1 MSRVV
6 SRVIASSG
14 VALRTLGMLLAWLLV
29 LDALGCSCSET
40 SPLATLLE
48 KSGSVERDFRASL
61 RAWKPAEPGARFDI
75 GDGIQTL
82 RAGSALLQLDDG
94 AQLSLKPET
103 LIRFSA
109 TPPPARTLAFDVEL
123 GAASIST
130 TGELSLQTAGGRT
143 RLEPGTTVT
152 LSHDAAGLRF
162 VVQVGQAVFYDL
174 PPLAAGQGVLL
185 DGHGVVTPIAR
196 PTQPTRAD
204 AGAASPGAKQ
214 DPPNAPARG
223 NVTALVRGARASVK
237 TERGWSALP
246 QGSTE
251 LPMGT
256 ELELARNTTVTLERG
271 AESATLEQNG
281 RYVVAPRDGVL
292 VAAASGSLAAG
303 GTGEVRVEVPGGVIV
318 VAAAGQ
324 AKLHVNDKS
333 TTRVEVQAREA
344 VLETA
349 RGRERIAAGE
359 RATLAPGGE
368 VSVEGRSLSYA
379 DIEITAGHSLVIH
392 DPNPPTAARFLFAGV
407 CPQTGVLTLARN
419 GDKKGAFA
427 AGRDAIALP
436 VPAGTY
442 RYELRCETADLKPA
456 RQGRLVVMKDGGTR
470 AMAAHPPSTQLQA
483 DGRNYTV
490 LYQNRLPDITLAW
503 PNAPAATALRL
514 VHEFAEATKTIELGE
529 PSYHFP
535 SGRLEEGQHQFY
547 FAGDT
552 KVSRKTTLD
561 IRFDNAAPTALL
573 NTPVAVKAQ
582 SGEPVTITGVALP
595 GWDVR
600 VEDHPAERDAQGRFF
615 SSAIMPADRRGLVIW
630 ISHPSRGM
638 HAYLRRGQS

>member
-1 MSRVV
+1 M
-6 SRVIASSG
+6 
-14 VALRTLGMLLAWLLV
+14 T
-29 LDALGCSCSET
+29 
-40 SPLATLLE
+40 
-48 KSGSVERDFRASL
+48 
-61 RAWKPAEPGARFDI
+61 
-75 GDGIQTL
+75 
-82 RAGSALLQLDDG
+82 
-94 AQLSLKPET
+94 
-103 LIRFSA
+103 
-109 TPPPARTLAFDVEL
+109 
-123 GAASIST
+123 
-130 TGELSLQTAGGRT
+130 
-143 RLEPGTTVT
+143 
-152 LSHDAAGLRF
+152 
-162 VVQVGQAVFYDL
+162 
-174 PPLAAGQGVLL
+174 
-185 DGHGVVTPIAR
+185 
-196 PTQPTRAD
+196 TRAD
-204 AGAASPGAKQ
+204 AGAASPGAGH
-214 DPPNAPARG
+214 DAPNTPASG
-223 NVTALVRGARASVK
+223 NVMALVRGARASIK

-251 LPMGT
+251 LAAGT
-256 ELELARNTTVTLERG
+256 QLELTRNTTVTLERG
-271 AESATLEQNG
+271 AESATLQQNG

-318 VAAAGQ
+318 VAAAGL
-324 AKLHVNDKS
+324 AKLHVNDKK

-344 VLETA
+344 VIETA
-349 RGRERIAAGE
+349 RGRERVAAGE
-359 RATLAPGGE
+359 QATLAPGGE

-379 DIEITAGHSLVIH
+379 DIEITAGDSLVIH

-407 CPQTGVLTLARN
+407 CPQAGVLTLARS
-419 GDKKGAFA
+419 GKKGTFA
-427 AGRDAIALP
+427 AGHDAVALP

-442 RYELRCETADLKPA
+442 RYDLRCETADVKPA

-503 PNAPAATALRL
+503 PNAPAATEVRL
-514 VHEFAEATKTIELGE
+514 VHEFGGATATIELAE
-529 PSYHFP
+529 PSYRFP

-547 FAGDT
+547 FSGDT
-552 KVSRKTTLD
+552 RVSRKTTIN

-615 SSAIMPADRRGLVIW
+615 SSAVMPTDRRGLVIW